1 MPRSFRSLAF
11 VFAVLAVLVLAGST
25 VAHAQQDFSNVEVTS
40 QKVAGNIWMLQGA
53 GGNLGVS
60 AGPDGVF
67 LIDDQYA
74 PLTEKIRAAIA
85 EISDQPVRFVLNT
98 HWHGDHT
105 GGNEN
110 FGKAG
115 ALIVAHDNVRER
127 MSVDSF
133 MAAFNNKV
141 PAAPDVALP
150 VVTFTD
156 TVTFHL
162 NDDDI
167 HAFHVP
173 PAHTDGDSAVYFRKD
188 DVLHTGDLFFNG
200 IYPFIDVASGGGVQG
215 MIDAADRLLGMIGDD
230 TKIIPGHGP
239 MATKADY
246 RAFRD
251 MLQGIRDAVA
261 PLVAQGMS
269 KEEVMAE
276 NPLAPWDEQWGQ
288 GFLNSERFLGIVYD
302 SLQAGG

>member
-1 MPRSFRSLAF
+1 MHRSL
-11 VFAVLAVLVLAGST
+11 VSVLTVLAVLFAGGT
-25 VAHAQQDFSNVEVTS
+25 ALAQQDFSEVEITS
-40 QKVAGNIWMLQGA
+40 QKVSDNIWMLQGA

-74 PLTEKIRAAIA
+74 PLTEKIRTAIG
-85 EISDQPVRFVLNT
+85 EISDKPVRFILNT

-127 MSVDSF
+127 MSVDQF
-133 MAAFNNKV
+133 MAAFNNQV
-141 PAAPDVALP
+141 PASPDVALP

-156 TVTFHL
+156 AVTFHL

-173 PAHTDGDSAVYFRKD
+173 PAHTDGDSAVHFRND
-188 DVLHTGDLFFNG
+188 NVLHSGDLFFNG
-200 IYPFIDVASGGGVQG
+200 FYPFIDVGSGGNVQG
-215 MIDAADRLLGMIGDD
+215 MIDAADRLLGLIDED

-239 MATKADY
+239 LATRADLVE
-246 RAFRD
+246 FRD

-269 KEEVMAE
+269 LEEVQAE
-276 NPLAPWDEQWGQ
+276 NPLAPWDEAWGQ
-288 GFLNSERFLGIVYD
+288 GFINSERFLGIVYD
-302 SLQAGG
+302 SITSGG